1 MAVWALLSISQTVK
15 AANVTVYF
23 RCPSDWVTPVHAYVY
38 NKSNHFK
45 DWDKTDECTKVHTS
59 KGVELWKYSFDSKF
73 TKVIFQ
79 DGNRK
84 VQTTAEGFDVTD
96 DNLVYTSGG
105 PDVTLSE
112 FEKIPPYI
120 YTLSGGYGEG
130 TWSNESSSF
139 VYDGT
144 SKYTYTFTA
153 AQTGEFCFRVNTNY
167 KKEKKEDPVI
177 ALCPEVTGQAL
188 TDKPVDVSYTNKKNT
203 SGALINAN
211 NYWTYSV
218 TTGKEYTF
226 TLSEKYNSEDNTYSR
241 QLSVVREKTIQLL
254 NAGTACNR
262 F

>member
-1 MAVWALLSISQTVK
+1 MKRFFTFFMAVWALLSISQTVK

-112 FEKIPPYI
+112 FEKIPPLYI
-120 YTLSGGYGEG
+120 YFER
-130 TWSNESSSF
+130 W
-139 VYDGT
+139 
-144 SKYTYTFTA
+144 
-153 AQTGEFCFRVNTNY
+153 
-167 KKEKKEDPVI
+167 I
-177 ALCPEVTGQAL
+177 
-188 TDKPVDVSYTNKKNT
+188 
-203 SGALINAN
+203 
-211 NYWTYSV
+211 W
-218 TTGKEYTF
+218 
-226 TLSEKYNSEDNTYSR
+226 
-241 QLSVVREKTIQLL
+241 
-254 NAGTACNR
+254 
-262 F
+262 